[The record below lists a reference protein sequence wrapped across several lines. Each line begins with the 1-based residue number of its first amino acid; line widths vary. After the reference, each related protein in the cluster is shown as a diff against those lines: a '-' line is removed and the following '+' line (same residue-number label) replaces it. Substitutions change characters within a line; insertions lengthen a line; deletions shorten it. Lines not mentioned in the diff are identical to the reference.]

1 MNLAVIAAFTAAGL
15 SLINVALS
23 ARLASRSTRHQ
34 WRREQEQP
42 IVANILTLSS
52 DAINEWQE
60 TGKGK
65 TVWREAGKPTEPD
78 DDGYNLWTGY
88 REHWTKGNE
97 LFKALRYEAAKLD
110 LLASRGVRLAA
121 TRIISAHDSARYR
134 MRPNGPH
141 EAFGYRAFRELE
153 KFHERLVQ
161 QTRADFGIEG
171 LPTRYWHGFVSRGI
185 RAGKRSLLK
194 ARFATRRLRRSI
206 TSH

>member
-23 ARLASRSTRHQ
+23 ARLSSRSTRHQ

-52 DAINEWQE
+52 DAINEWQQ
-60 TGKGK
+60 TGSGK
-65 TVWREAGKPTEPD
+65 TVWREAGKPIKLDE
-78 DDGYNLWTGY
+78 DGFNLWTEY

-121 TRIISAHDSARYR
+121 TRIVTAHDSARYR

-141 EAFGYRAFRELE
+141 EAFGYRALREIAQ
-153 KFHERLVQ
+153 FHERLVN

-171 LPTRYWHGFVSRGI
+171 LPARYWHRLASRGI
-185 RAGKRSLLK
+185 RTGKRSLLK
-194 ARFATRRLRRSI
+194 TRFATRRLRRSV
-206 TSH
+206 SSR